1 MLLCLARRRLVLRGS
16 EKHMQNN
23 LNIAGWVALSA
34 ALAVGADGVV
44 FLHTH
49 TTEGS
54 PTLILGLVGCFLS
67 FSAAAFGI
75 KARFK

>member
-1 MLLCLARRRLVLRGS
+1 MRD
-16 EKHMQNN
+16 NI
-23 LNIAGWVALSA
+23 NIAGWIALAA
-34 ALAVGADGVV
+34 ALAVGADSVV

-54 PTLILGLVGCFLS
+54 PTLVLGLVGCFLS

>member
-1 MLLCLARRRLVLRGS
+1 M
-16 EKHMQNN
+16 KDN
-23 LNIAGWVALSA
+23 LHIAGWVSLAA
-34 ALAVGADGVV
+34 ALVIAGDSIV

-54 PTLILGLVGCFLS
+54 PTLVLGLVGSLLG